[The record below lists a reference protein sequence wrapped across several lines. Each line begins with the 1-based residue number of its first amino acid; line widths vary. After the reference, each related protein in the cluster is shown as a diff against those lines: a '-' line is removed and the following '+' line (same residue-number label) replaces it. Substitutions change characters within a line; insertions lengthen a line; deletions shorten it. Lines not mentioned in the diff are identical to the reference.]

1 MKCVFF
7 FRVFIM
13 LLVIC
18 LHSGL
23 FYNMLYTHNTR
34 SFEYVSLTQ
43 FMVEYHGMLILTMSL
58 MMENPSNY
66 TYLT

>member
-1 MKCVFF
+1 
-7 FRVFIM
+7 M

-43 FMVEYHGMLILTMSL
+43 FMVKYHGMLILMT
-58 MMENPSNY
+58 ENPSNY